1 MSVTIQR
8 ARPEDAPALI
18 EYLNIVGGE
27 TDNLTFGAGEFP
39 ATVEEEAEFL
49 RREAENPK
57 SLMLTAWEGGRIV
70 GNAHLGAL
78 SRRLAHRGSLGISVL
93 REAWGRGVGS
103 ALMEEVIAH
112 ARAQGVE
119 IIELEVRSD
128 NPRAIRLYE
137 KFGFV
142 RIGHY
147 PGSFK
152 IGGEYFDCELMN
164 LYL

>member
-18 EYLNIVGGE
+18 EYLNTVGGE

-112 ARAQGVE
+112 ARA
-119 IIELEVRSD
+119 L
-128 NPRAIRLYE
+128 RLYE

-147 PGSFK
+147 PGFFK

>member
-18 EYLNIVGGE
+18 EYLNTVGGE

-39 ATVEEEAEFL
+39 ATVEEEAAFL
-49 RREAENPK
+49 RREAE
-57 SLMLTAWEGGRIV
+57 
-70 GNAHLGAL
+70 NAHLGAL

-112 ARAQGVE
+112 ARAQGLE

-147 PGSFK
+147 PGFFK

>member
-39 ATVEEEAEFL
+39 ATVEEEAAFL

-57 SLMLTAWEGGRIV
+57 SLMLTAWEGGQIV

-112 ARAQGVE
+112 ARAQGLE

-142 RIGHY
+142 LIGQ
-147 PGSFK
+147 
-152 IGGEYFDCELMN
+152 
-164 LYL
+164 

>member
-18 EYLNIVGGE
+18 EYLNTVGGE

-39 ATVEEEAEFL
+39 ATVEEEAAFL

-93 REAWGRGVGS
+93 REAWGS
-103 ALMEEVIAH
+103 A
-112 ARAQGVE
+112 
-119 IIELEVRSD
+119 
-128 NPRAIRLYE
+128 P
-137 KFGFV
+137 
-142 RIGHY
+142 
-147 PGSFK
+147 P
-152 IGGEYFDCELMN
+152 
-164 LYL
+164 

>member
-18 EYLNIVGGE
+18 EYLNTVGGE
-27 TDNLTFGAGEFP
+27 TDNLTFGEGEFP
-39 ATVEEEAEFL
+39 ATVEEEAAFL

-57 SLMLTAWEGGRIV
+57 SLM
-70 GNAHLGAL
+70 
-78 SRRLAHRGSLGISVL
+78 LAHRGSLGISVL

-147 PGSFK
+147 PGFFK